1 MAQSPVDAIE
11 TAGAKDYLA
20 SWDALGSMIVRG
32 RSFSGRERHCAF
44 LNTRGDSFA
53 NVSGAT
59 GLDLIDDGRGL
70 AVTDWDGDGDLDLWL
85 THRTGPRV
93 RFLRNNVPRPQGQ
106 SFLSLQLRGTTCNRD
121 AIGARVTAI
130 TSSGRKLVR
139 NVRAG
144 ESFLSQSSKLAHI
157 GLLPD
162 EAITDLSVLWPG
174 SPEAESFAVPELG
187 HRFAIDQGSSV
198 VTKVE
203 QPANRGAKLSPSV
216 PHAAQS
222 TDQIRILLS
231 NRQPLAKFNY
241 VGFDGSLKEVE
252 NKGMDGPVLVNLWA
266 SWCTP
271 CVVELKEFRDAYEA
285 ISAKH
290 LRILALSTDPI
301 TEDGSK
307 PDLTAAKAL
316 VAKNAYP
323 FDIGAIDASVV
334 RLLTVVHN
342 AAISRERP
350 LPLPSS
356 FLIDKNG
363 KVAVIY
369 KGPVTVAQLLSDV
382 ELIDSAPHVINA
394 AAFPFPGK
402 AGLDLFKLSPL
413 DFAQAYQ
420 QGGYIAD
427 ARAYVEERIDL
438 LRGTEGGK
446 PSRALIQAEYFLGT
460 LAQSESDWAAA
471 VSAYRKVLELSPDG
485 VTIQVPLAVAL
496 WQAGSEDEARNH
508 FSIAA
513 ASSAENASLGL
524 TLAKGWLQVDQ
535 PAEAIPLLEQAEKF
549 TPDSGSEVPLLLAT
563 AMTAGGR
570 SAEAAS
576 RLESYLSASPGAYD
590 IANHLA
596 WIYAT
601 DPDAKVRNAS
611 KALEMAQRLAKQ
623 SGSANPRI
631 LDTLAAAYAN
641 AGDFA
646 EAERTAKQAR
656 DIALAN
662 GIDTLVERLAARIAV
677 YQNRTPWREN

>member
-1 MAQSPVDAIE
+1 MAQSPVEAIE
-11 TAGAKDYLA
+11 TDDAKDYLA

-53 NVSGAT
+53 TVSGAT

-93 RFLRNNVPRPQGQ
+93 RFLRNDVPRPQGQ
-106 SFLSLQLRGTTCNRD
+106 SFLSLQLRGTACNRD
-121 AIGARVTAI
+121 AIGARVTAV

-144 ESFLSQSSKLAHI
+144 ESFLSQSSKLAQI

-162 EAITDLSVLWPG
+162 ETITELSVLWPG
-174 SPEAESFAVPELG
+174 SSEPELFPAPELG

-203 QPANRGAKLSPSV
+203 QPARRGAKLSPST
-216 PHAAQS
+216 PLAAQS

-231 NRQPLAKFNY
+231 NRPPLAKFNY
-241 VGFDGSLKEVE
+241 VGFDGSLKEFE
-252 NKGMDGPVLVNLWA
+252 NGGKAGPVLVNLWA

-271 CVVELKEFRDAYEA
+271 CVVELKEFSDAYEA
-285 ISAKH
+285 IRAKH
-290 LRILALSTDPI
+290 LRILALSTDAI

-307 PDLTAAKAL
+307 PDITAAKAL
-316 VAKNAYP
+316 VAKNGYP
-323 FDIGAIDASVV
+323 FEIGAIDANVV
-334 RLLTVVHN
+334 RLLTVLHN
-342 AAISRERP
+342 AAIPRERP

-369 KGPVTVAQLLSDV
+369 KGPVTVAQLLADV

-394 AAFPFPGK
+394 AVFPFPGK
-402 AGLDLFKLSPL
+402 TGLDLFKLTPL

-420 QGGYIAD
+420 QGGYIGD
-427 ARAYVEERIDL
+427 ARAYVEERIDSM
-438 LRGTEGGK
+438 RGAAAGGK
-446 PSRALIQAEYFLGT
+446 PSKALIQAEYFLGT
-460 LAQSESDWAAA
+460 LAQSESNWEAAA
-471 VSAYRKVLELSPDG
+471 SAYQKVLELSPDG
-485 VTIQVPLAVAL
+485 VAIHVPLAVAL
-496 WQAGSEDEARNH
+496 WQAGRKDEARNH

-513 ASSAENASLGL
+513 AATAENASMGL

-535 PAEAIPLLEQAEKF
+535 PAEAIPLLEQAQKAI
-549 TPDSGSEVPLLLAT
+549 SNSSEIPLLLAT
-563 AMTAGGR
+563 AMAEAGR
-570 SAEAAS
+570 SADS
-576 RLESYLSASPGAYD
+576 VSLLENCLSASPQSHD

-611 KALEMAQRLAKQ
+611 KALEMAQKLAKQ
-623 SGSANPRI
+623 SSSANPRI

-641 AGDFA
+641 TGDFA
-646 EAERTAKQAR
+646 EAERIARQAR

-662 GIDTLVERLAARIAV
+662 GIDTLVEKLSARIAV
-677 YQNRTPWREN
+677 YQSGTAWRGE